1 MQLIR
6 GRFQK
11 EKVAADFLLEG
22 VAGVFFTGIGLGPN
36 RKGILLDR
44 TRKFANLKNQQLL
57 HVSSSEYFVQWDD
70 EVLTRILHAPRN
82 LHILRMDSWKYSE
95 NYPTFE
101 I

>member
-1 MQLIR
+1 LQLIR

-11 EKVAADFLLEG
+11 EKVVTDFLLEG
-22 VAGVFFTGIGLGPN
+22 VAGVFFTGIGPGPN

-57 HVSSSEYFVQWDD
+57 HVSFSEYFVQWDD

-82 LHILRMDSWKYSE
+82 FYILRMDSWKYSE
-95 NYPTFE
+95 NYPL
-101 I
+101 

>member
-1 MQLIR
+1 MIFYL
-6 GRFQK
+6 K
-11 EKVAADFLLEG
+11 EWQ
-22 VAGVFFTGIGLGPN
+22 VFFFTEIGLGPN

-57 HVSSSEYFVQWDD
+57 HVSFSECFVQWDD

-82 LHILRMDSWKYSE
+82 FYILRMDSWKYSE
-95 NYPTFE
+95 NYPTYE